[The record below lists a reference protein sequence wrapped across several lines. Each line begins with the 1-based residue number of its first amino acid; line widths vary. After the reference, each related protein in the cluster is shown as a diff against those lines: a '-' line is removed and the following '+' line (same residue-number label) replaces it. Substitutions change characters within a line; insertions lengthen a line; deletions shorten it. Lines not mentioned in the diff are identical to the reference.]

1 MRPQSIRALAGPI
14 LAAGLAILA
23 AAPASAGGWATVLV
37 DREASGSTGHA
48 GEPVA
53 VVFTVLQHGVTPVDG
68 EVATVVATD
77 AAAGGQVR
85 VVATADGV
93 AGRYHAA
100 LVLPHEGTWRWQVEL
115 GGLAAQSQF
124 QDVAVTAALT
134 PPGAGAERPTAGGV
148 DLGAA
153 ALVGIG
159 GGLLAAGF
167 LALLARRGRKPAT
180 SGVMTAP

>member
-1 MRPQSIRALAGPI
+1 MRRRSIRALAGPI
-14 LAAGLAILA
+14 LAAALAILA
-23 AAPASAGGWATVLV
+23 ASPASAGGWATVLV
-37 DREASGSTGHA
+37 DREGSGSTGHA

-53 VVFTVLQHGVTPVDG
+53 VVFTVLQHGVTPVDR

-93 AGRYHAA
+93 AGRYRAT
-100 LVLPHEGTWRWQVEL
+100 LILPHEGTWRWQVEL
-115 GGLAAQSQF
+115 GELVAQSQF
-124 QDVAVTAALT
+124 HDVAVTAALI
-134 PPGAGAERPTAGGV
+134 PPGAQAERPTAAGV

-153 ALVGIG
+153 VLVGIG

-167 LALLARRGRKPAT
+167 LAILARRRKPAT
-180 SGVMTAP
+180 SRAVTAP